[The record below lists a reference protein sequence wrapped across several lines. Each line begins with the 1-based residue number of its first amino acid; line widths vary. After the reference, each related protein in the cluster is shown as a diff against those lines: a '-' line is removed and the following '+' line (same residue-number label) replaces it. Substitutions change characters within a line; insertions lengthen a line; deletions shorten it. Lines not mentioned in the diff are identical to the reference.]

1 MIWDILGI
9 WIAAFLTLAILSFVF
24 GDNPI
29 YKFVEHIFVGVS
41 AGFGV
46 ILTLNQSIIPS
57 IQMGLSAEQHIF
69 VRSTT
74 ILAIVLGI
82 LTLARFEIFSYIVP
96 SLVWLSR
103 LPIAFVV
110 GVGSGIGIV
119 ASIQG
124 FVFPQVSATFLPIIS
139 PNLVIDTSS
148 VSNFILSALSVIGPL
163 VILIG
168 VITGLIYFYFS
179 TEHKGVVLGIAKVG
193 IIIIMITFGASFGYT
208 IMARFSLLISR
219 FYFLLSDWLNLIR

>member
-1 MIWDILGI
+1 MIDIIGI
-9 WIAAFLTLAILSFVF
+9 WIAALLTIAILSFVF
-24 GDNPI
+24 GDNPV
-29 YKFVEHIFVGVS
+29 YKLVEHIFVGVS

-46 ILTLNQSIIPS
+46 ILALNQSIIPS
-57 IQMGLSAEQHIF
+57 IQMGLDPQQHIF
-69 VRSTT
+69 VRSMTVV
-74 ILAIVLGI
+74 AIALGI
-82 LTLARFEIFSYIVP
+82 LTLTRLEIFSYIVP

-124 FVFPQVSATFLPIIS
+124 FIFPQVSATFLPIIS
-139 PNLVIDTSS
+139 NSLVIDTSS
-148 VSNFILSALSVIGPL
+148 ISNFILSALSVIGPL
-163 VILIG
+163 VILLG
-168 VITGLIYFYFS
+168 VITSLIYFYFS
-179 TEHKGVVLGIAKVG
+179 AEHKGILLGIAKIG

-219 FYFLLSDWLNLIR
+219 FYFLLSDWLNLIK

>member
-29 YKFVEHIFVGVS
+29 YKLAEHIFVGIS

-46 ILTLNQSIIPS
+46 ILALNQAIWPS
-57 IQMGLSAEQHIF
+57 IQMGLDPSQHAFI
-69 VRSTT
+69 RTMT
-74 ILAIVLGI
+74 IVAIILGI
-82 LTLARFEIFSYIVP
+82 LTLIRLEIFAYIVP

-103 LPIAFVV
+103 IPIAFVV
-110 GVGSGIGIV
+110 GVGSGISIV

-124 FVFPQVSATFLPIIS
+124 FIFPQTLATFLPVLS
-139 PNLVIDTSS
+139 PEYLIDLSSPLNFLTS
-148 VSNFILSALSVIGPL
+148 VLFTIGPL
-163 VILIG
+163 VILLG
-168 VITGLIYFYFS
+168 VISALVYFYFS
-179 TEHKGVVLGIAKVG
+179 VEQRGVLLGIAKLG
-193 IIIIMITFGASFGYT
+193 IIVMMITFGASFGYT

-219 FYFLLSDWLNLIR
+219 FYFLLSDWLNVIK